1 MSRSSFVER
10 HGLWSAA
17 QQAATD
23 ALERRLHEDKLE
35 LVRFAWPDLHGV
47 LRGKTLT
54 ADAAVGALRNGVKMV
69 GTLLLKDSSHRT
81 AYPVF
86 QPGASAS
93 ALAGAADVVMVPD
106 PTTFQV
112 LPWAE
117 STGWVQCMA
126 YLPDGRPAPLDPR
139 HAALALQRQL
149 AQLGMGLTTGLEVE
163 FHIYRITGVP
173 ADPAQ
178 ASWPPAPPEVALLH
192 PGFNHLT
199 EQWFDM
205 AEPALRI
212 VQRTA
217 QALGLPL
224 LSLEVELGP
233 SQVEAVFGPCDALQ
247 SADQMVLFRSATK
260 QALRRAGYH
269 ATFMCRPPF
278 DNVISSGWHL
288 HQSLRSLEDG
298 RNLFAV
304 PTPATAA
311 AKATAKATATPSSS
325 SKPLSDLGMH
335 WLGGLLHHA
344 HANAA
349 LACPTSNGYA
359 RYRGST
365 MAPQLAVW
373 GHDNRGAL
381 LRVVDTDGP
390 AARVENRAGEP
401 LANPYL
407 YVASQLAAGLDGLQ
421 HQRDPGPATEN
432 PYQPGS
438 RLLLPQTL
446 EDALAALSQSDLLR
460 QPWGQGLGAE
470 LADHVV
476 HVKHAELARRDAQ
489 AGGSA
494 GASAGASAGN
504 PGQSKDHRAWEHA
517 EYFGVF

>member
-1 MSRSSFVER
+1 MSPRSFVER

-17 QQAATD
+17 QHTAAD
-23 ALERRLHEDKLE
+23 ALERRIRADKLE

-47 LRGKTLT
+47 LRGKTLV
-54 ADAAVGALRNGVKMV
+54 ADAAVGALRSGVKMV
-69 GTLLLKDSSHRT
+69 GTLLLKDTSHRT
-81 AYPVF
+81 TYPVF
-86 QPGASAS
+86 QPATGTSAS
-93 ALAGAADVVMVPD
+93 HFGGAGDVVMVPD
-106 PTTFQV
+106 PTTFRV

-139 HAALALQRQL
+139 HAAVALQDRL
-149 AQLGMGLTTGLEVE
+149 AQQGMGLTTGLEVE

-173 ADPAQ
+173 DDPAH

-199 EQWFDM
+199 EQWFDL

-217 QALGLPL
+217 QALDLPL

-247 SADQMVLFRSATK
+247 SADQMVLFRSAAK

-278 DNVISSGWHL
+278 DAVISSGWHL
-288 HQSLRSLEDG
+288 HQSLRSLADG
-298 RNLFAV
+298 RNLFALPRGEAGA
-304 PTPATAA
+304 PTADPL
-311 AKATAKATATPSSS
+311 TP
-325 SKPLSDLGMH
+325 LGMQ
-335 WLGGLLHHA
+335 WMGGLLHHA
-344 HANAA
+344 QAGAA

-365 MAPQLAVW
+365 MAPQHAVW

-381 LRVVDTDGP
+381 LRVVDTDSP
-390 AARVENRAGEP
+390 AARIENRAGEP

-407 YVASQLAAGLDGLQ
+407 YVASQLAAGLDGLLQ
-421 HQRDPGPATEN
+421 ERSPGTATED
-432 PYQPGS
+432 PYQQDGS
-438 RLLLPQTL
+438 RLLAQTL
-446 EDALAALSQSDLLR
+446 EDALAALGQSDLLR

-470 LADHVV
+470 LVEHVL
-476 HVKHAELARRDAQ
+476 HVKRAELARRDAQ
-489 AGGSA
+489 AKVRA
-494 GASAGASAGN
+494 GEDT
-504 PGQSKDHRAWEHA
+504 KDHRDWEHA

>member
-1 MSRSSFVER
+1 MSRPSFVER
-10 HGLWSAA
+10 HKLWTPAQHAA
-17 QQAATD
+17 SD
-23 ALERRLHEDKLE
+23 ALVQRIREERLE

-54 ADAAVGALRNGVKMV
+54 ADAAVGALSSGVKMV
-69 GTLLLKDSSHRT
+69 GTLLLKDTSHRT

-86 QPGASAS
+86 QPGAGGVSAS
-93 ALAGAADVVMVPD
+93 GFAGAADVVMVPD
-106 PTTFQV
+106 PTTFRV

-139 HAALALQRQL
+139 HAAVTLQDQL
-149 AQLGMGLTTGLEVE
+149 AQQGMGLTTGLEVE

-199 EQWFDM
+199 EQWFDL

-288 HQSLRSLEDG
+288 HQSLRSLADG
-298 RNLFAV
+298 SNRFSQAAGGV
-304 PTPATAA
+304 PDQ
-311 AKATAKATATPSSS
+311 
-325 SKPLSDLGMH
+325 PLSAVGMH

-381 LRVVDTDGP
+381 MRVVDTDSP

-407 YVASQLAAGLDGLQ
+407 YIASQLAAGLDGLQ
-421 HQRDPGPATEN
+421 HRRNPGPATEN

-438 RLLLPQTL
+438 SLLLPQTL
-446 EDALAALSQSDLLR
+446 EDALAALGESELLR
-460 QPWGQGLGAE
+460 QPWGQGLGAD
-470 LADHVV
+470 LIDHVV
-476 HVKHAELARRDAQ
+476 HVKRAELARRDAH
-489 AGGSA
+489 
-494 GASAGASAGN
+494 AGASAGN